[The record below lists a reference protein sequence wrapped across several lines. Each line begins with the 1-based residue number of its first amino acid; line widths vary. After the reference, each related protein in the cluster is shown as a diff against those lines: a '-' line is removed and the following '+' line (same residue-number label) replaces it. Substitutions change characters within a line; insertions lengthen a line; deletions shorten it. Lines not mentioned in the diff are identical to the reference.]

1 MFTIGQFSR
10 LCQVSARMLRHYDRR
25 GLLHPARTGSENGY
39 RYYETDQLARVHKI
53 ETLKGYGFSL
63 TEIGVLLELGPQE
76 LAVAVQRR
84 RVTAYRELG
93 ELRRALRR
101 MEEDMSKMEGINLS
115 RYHVILME
123 TPSRRVLGLRRTI
136 AIGEV
141 HELFSELYREMER
154 RGLRRSGATQ
164 LVCLGEEFSYE
175 QADVEA
181 QVEVAG
187 EHPDV
192 KTLPASLCAAVTH
205 TGPYE
210 TIRYAYEA
218 IGAWLSSHPDYEV
231 CGPAIERYLR
241 DENEVGDPEELQT
254 GVLFPVKKREG

>member
-10 LCQVSARMLRHYDRR
+10 LCQVSARMLRHYDRL

-123 TPSRRVLGLRRTI
+123 TPSRRVL
-136 AIGEV
+136 
-141 HELFSELYREMER
+141 
-154 RGLRRSGATQ
+154 GLRRSGATQ

>member
-1 MFTIGQFSR
+1 M
-10 LCQVSARMLRHYDRR
+10 A
-25 GLLHPARTGSENGY
+25 
-39 RYYETDQLARVHKI
+39 
-53 ETLKGYGFSL
+53 
-63 TEIGVLLELGPQE
+63 
-76 LAVAVQRR
+76 
-84 RVTAYRELG
+84 
-93 ELRRALRR
+93 
-101 MEEDMSKMEGINLS
+101 KMEGISMS

-123 TPSRRVLGLRRTI
+123 TPPQRVLGLRSTI

-141 HELFSELYREMER
+141 HELFDQLYREMEQ

-164 LVCLGEEFSYE
+164 LICLGEEFSYE

-192 KTLPASLCAAVTH
+192 KELPAMLCAAATH

-210 TIRYAYEA
+210 TVRYAYEA
-218 IGAWLSSHPDYEV
+218 IGEWLAAHPGYEV

-241 DENEVGDPEELQT
+241 DENEVRDPEELQT
-254 GVLFPVKKREG
+254 GILFPVRHREP